1 MKNAIIF
8 GLFIGILSGIWMF
21 VMRWLGFAPKDSF
34 MEPIEYCAGLI
45 PLIGLYFGVR
55 SYRNNDCNGKMG
67 FLEALLQAFKILLIG
82 GIVAVAAAIIYVDE
96 IDGKDIMEFSGRM
109 FGALLVGL
117 LLALGVSAL
126 LTTRHN
132 KVD

>member
-8 GLFIGILSGIWMF
+8 GLFIGILSGLWIF
-21 VMRWLGFAPKDSF
+21 IIPRFGFTPQSGF
-34 MEPIEYCAGLI
+34 MSPIEYGAGLI

-55 SYRNNDCNGKMG
+55 SYRNNDCNGEMG
-67 FLEALLQAFKILLIG
+67 FLEGLIQAFKILLIG
-82 GIVAVAAAIIYVDE
+82 GVVAVAAAIIYVDE
-96 IDGKDIMEFSGRM
+96 VNKQDITDFSGRM

-117 LLALGVSAL
+117 LLALGVAAL
-126 LTTRHN
+126 FTTKHN